1 MRISISKIVYTLVV
15 LQRGFVFIFQE
26 EKEKSKQ
33 VNQVVAQWDANKRMQ
48 QRAEKQNRR
57 AERIRKMQEKK
68 ANMEKKSQDV
78 PQALEAWKIKKAE
91 EAKERAKRRRQ
102 EKEDMK
108 KMEEEKRQ
116 KQEEASEVQLLFS
129 LYRLTNN

>member
-57 AERIRKMQEKK
+57 AERIRKMKK
-68 ANMEKKSQDV
+68 RKLNF
-78 PQALEAWKIKKAE
+78 LT
-91 EAKERAKRRRQ
+91 KRRDINAGML
-102 EKEDMK
+102 EMHTGSAWI
-108 KMEEEKRQ
+108 KMM
-116 KQEEASEVQLLFS
+116 VCIFFII
-129 LYRLTNN
+129 